1 MPARRTLLSLAVLP
15 FLAAPAAAEGWQ
27 DELSRQLDHEEKCTV
42 AFLSQ
47 VVERFVDGREVV
59 IAKAHCE
66 DKRAFDAYRDNPRKP
81 FRVTE
86 CGVVEKIAC

>member
-1 MPARRTLLSLAVLP
+1 MLTRTMLLSLAVLLL
-15 FLAAPAAAEGWQ
+15 LAAPAAAESWQ
-27 DELSRQLDHEEKCTV
+27 DDLNRQLDRDENCTV

-47 VVERFVDGREVV
+47 VVERIVDGREIV

-66 DKRAFDAYRDNPRKP
+66 DKRAFDAYRDNRRQP

-86 CGVVEKIAC
+86 CGIVEKIAC